1 MNNRNFGNKRSI
13 PTPSS
18 SIASQNHA
26 HGILAKVPTLYKH
39 LKHQPGAHTH
49 PLSNPQPSPQ
59 RYFPNLKSPHRIQL
73 AFSSFPFPHMEKV
86 AIDPIPDKQL
96 EREQSHSR
104 KRREAYPQMG
114 KAKLRQGDIP
124 DILDPNFPAY
134 AEEVDKAFDLLMQEK
149 AIKSTLLSDS
159 QKYTSGSMAEPT
171 KSRRTAGQVSLPLPS
186 MLHKPIG
193 KEEYVE
199 KINSFKA
206 KQNIAKQ
213 KQDSSSTR
221 QSSHS
226 LQDFALEQTTA
237 EDQVFFQHVLQ
248 PDFSDFEQ
256 NLMIQKPMVIYLQQK
271 PIRNP
276 LRYYR

>member
-1 MNNRNFGNKRSI
+1 MNRNVGNKRSI
-13 PTPSS
+13 SKSS
-18 SIASQNHA
+18 ASNAPQTHT
-26 HGILAKVPTLYKH
+26 HGILAKVPILYNH
-39 LKHQPGAHTH
+39 LKHQPGAHTQ
-49 PLSNPQPSPQ
+49 PLSNPQPRPQ
-59 RYFPNLKSPHRIQL
+59 RYFPDLKSPHRIQL
-73 AFSSFPFPHMEKV
+73 AFSSSPFPHMEKV
-86 AIDPIPDKQL
+86 VIDPIPDKQL
-96 EREQSHSR
+96 EKEQTHSKR
-104 KRREAYPQMG
+104 RREAYPQMG

-134 AEEVDKAFDLLMQEK
+134 AAEVDKAFDLLMQNK

-159 QKYTSGSMAEPT
+159 PKSPSGSMAEPPKT
-171 KSRRTAGQVSLPLPS
+171 RRTAGQVALPLPS

-206 KQNIAKQ
+206 KQNIIKQ

-221 QSSHS
+221 HSIHS
-226 LQDFALEQTTA
+226 LQDFALEQTTP